1 MVPSHWLPWLLRR
14 FFLTLAGC
22 LILVI
27 LVCPFLD
34 GGGQTRSSEQGLVA
48 LFARDRAV
56 RRTVI
61 ASSLGLAVTAL
72 VFFRPPRDSDAASSE
87 PNDSPFPQK
96 VDP

>member
-48 LFARDRAV
+48 LFARDLAV

-72 VFFRPPRDSDAASSE
+72 VFFRPGRKPDMAPSQ
-87 PNDSPFPQK
+87 PNDSRQFEEA
-96 VDP
+96 DF